1 MIPCC
6 ARHGTL
12 VSAAMVPVASRTRT
26 RPDVPHRRRLVRFVT
41 GSPLRSPRP
50 ICFGNPFGLSRYSP
64 SRLSR
69 CYRQQISR
77 VGARCEREHHCVQG
91 RVAGSRTPGAG
102 LRPRGKRSER
112 RLTYGPRS
120 NAAVRPETL
129 YICWP
134 QQELAV
140 ADIVNVID

>member
-1 MIPCC
+1 M
-6 ARHGTL
+6 
-12 VSAAMVPVASRTRT
+12 PVASRTRT

-69 CYRQQISR
+69 CYRKQISR
-77 VGARCEREHHCVQG
+77 IGARCEREHHCVQG
-91 RVAGSRTPGAG
+91 PRVAGSRTPGAG

-112 RLTYGPRS
+112 RLTYGREVMLQSGLRPYML
-120 NAAVRPETL
+120 AAAGASRGSHCQCDRLSALCQGEGPNCGDT
-129 YICWP
+129 
-134 QQELAV
+134 
-140 ADIVNVID
+140 